1 MNIENKRQIIIILIA
16 IGLGLTAT
24 GLTGKYIQDSL
35 QKQTTALAKE
45 YETQKIQPL
54 LQEIQVLRG
63 EIQNLQ
69 NQQATLATNLSQRQQ
84 EVQQQ
89 VQVQIPAM
97 PITGLALR
105 TPPGKRAFTIMIDS
119 LAAVGG
125 LISPGDYVD
134 VLGHLNIPDPISGK
148 QETVTAIVFQNIQ
161 IIAVGTN
168 LQQVPGGY
176 EQQAGARSLNV
187 TFSLDPE
194 QIGLVAFAQKNGS
207 LQLVLRPPAESEIEM
222 LQASTW
228 NALANYVLEKQGTE
242 LVVPRLQANIE
253 PLNTP
258 AGEAKPYIQIFR
270 GGKEL

>member
-187 TFSLDPE
+187 TFSFDPE